1 MTPRDIDRFRKWLA
15 QNGAEILVSTN
26 RYELLRFRA
35 RGVVSVVYRNAA
47 GRVSACTGYA
57 EEAIRAWRSGSRWR
71 AGPPK
76 NRRPVRVRSVVV
88 RTLLERDGDAC
99 FYCGHPL
106 GDDFTIEHVL
116 ARAFGGRNH
125 LANLA
130 LAHHACNQRAENLPI
145 AAKVRLRDELRGHS

>member
-1 MTPRDIDRFRKWLA
+1 MNQRDVDRFRRWLA
-15 QNGAEILVSTN
+15 DQGAEILLPTN

-35 RGVVSVVYRNAA
+35 RGVVSVVYCNAA

-57 EEAIRAWRSGSRWR
+57 EEAMRAWRAGRRWR

-76 NRRPVRVRSVVV
+76 YRKPVRVRSVIVC
-88 RTLLERDGDAC
+88 TLLERDGDRC

-106 GDDFTIEHVL
+106 GDDLTIEHVL

-125 LANLA
+125 LANLV

-145 AAKVRLRDELRGHS
+145 AEKVRLRDKLRGHA